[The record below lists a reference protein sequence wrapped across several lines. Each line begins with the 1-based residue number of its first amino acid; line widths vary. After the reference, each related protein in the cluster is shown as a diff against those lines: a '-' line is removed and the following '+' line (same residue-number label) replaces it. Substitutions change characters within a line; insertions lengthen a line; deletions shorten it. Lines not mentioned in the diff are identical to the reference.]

1 MRFTKCRL
9 MVSTCYLLPRVVRL
23 VAVDAQGKIWAIS
36 GSTATRYNA
45 DGTGTGC
52 RINSIPTA
60 TGSRSLGP
68 LYTYSDMTGMQ
79 LLTITLR
86 AGRWSVRINGQH
98 PDVIWDRVDW
108 SGVFPPGTLADV
120 RVRTA
125 PSPDR
130 LSAAAWS
137 GRSAESP
144 YVIPPINIQS
154 GFTLPTSG

>member
-1 MRFTKCRL
+1 M
-9 MVSTCYLLPRVVRL
+9 SPDGEHLLSVASSGAFG

-98 PDVIWDRVDW
+98 PDVVWDRVDW

-125 PSPDR
+125 R
-130 LSAAAWS
+130 VQTA
-137 GRSAESP
+137 
-144 YVIPPINIQS
+144 
-154 GFTLPTSG
+154 